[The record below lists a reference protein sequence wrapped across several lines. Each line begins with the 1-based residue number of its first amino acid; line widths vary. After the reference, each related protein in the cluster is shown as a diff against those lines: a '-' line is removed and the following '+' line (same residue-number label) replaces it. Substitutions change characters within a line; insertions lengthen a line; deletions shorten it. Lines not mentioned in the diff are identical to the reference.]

1 MKVDTDEPTEIRQ
14 VSCPYCG
21 EIVEIVLESDLEG
34 EMVWDCEVCCR
45 PWSLILR
52 GQGPSREIV
61 VATLEE

>member
-1 MKVDTDEPTEIRQ
+1 M
-14 VSCPYCG
+14 SCPYCG